1 MASEACVLPHTLDRI
16 ALAPVLTREGGVKLG
31 L

>member
-1 MASEACVLPHTLDRI
+1 MASEAWVLPHTLDQI
-16 ALAPVLTREGGVKLG
+16 ALAPVLTREGGVQPG